1 MKTIIFK
8 SIIIA
13 ALTSIFSCRGER
25 WDDDL
30 TLPKQD
36 YTGNQLRIDG
46 YYYRV
51 TDNNSY
57 NIYFYYRNGT
67 VLHAGFV
74 DFDNLAAS
82 EQEFM
87 NGSYYSFAKKY
98 KYHWGRFIING
109 TTIKDELWKPNT
121 GPFEAYTT
129 EGIILNDT
137 TFKMTRQWRSCKPK
151 KDTEFEEVYQ
161 FKKFSP
167 KPDSTNSYTN

>member
-1 MKTIIFK
+1 MKTMRKTWVVFVILSFF
-8 SIIIA
+8 A
-13 ALTSIFSCRGER
+13 CRGER

-46 YYYRV
+46 YYYSV

-67 VLHAGFV
+67 VLDAGFV
-74 DFDNLAAS
+74 DFENLAVS
-82 EQEFM
+82 EQEFI
-87 NGSYYSFAKKY
+87 NGTFYNHAIERKYY
-98 KYHWGRFIING
+98 WGRFVIEGN
-109 TTIKDELWKPNT
+109 TIKTENWVPNT
-121 GPFEAYTT
+121 GPLEVHTS

-137 TFKMTRQWRSCKPK
+137 TFKMTKSYRSCKPRK
-151 KDTEFEEVYQ
+151 AREYEEIYH